1 MKGSNGGWKEFLAVY
16 DKKIGVSLS
25 DPARRS
31 TEALIAFLNTF
42 SDIDDLKVS
51 DILFNEAKFHGDS
64 DNNKYFFFHQFFDK
78 VAEKHYSLEH
88 IEKKTDKLSPEQV
101 CYDLLT
107 YE

>member
-64 DNNKYFFFHQFFDK
+64 DDNKQFFFISFLIKWLRNITAWNISKRKQINYPLNRF
-78 VAEKHYSLEH
+78 VM
-88 IEKKTDKLSPEQV
+88 
-101 CYDLLT
+101 T
-107 YE
+107 Y